1 MNIPEQIKTL
11 NCDFTQSN
19 LFSKNLQEFKD
30 IFDND
35 IQDDCGISEPIQTNI
50 YQFKQKGRN
59 ASD

>member
-35 IQDDCGISEPIQTNI
+35 IFKKWGEFISKDNYMQNI
-50 YQFKQKGRN
+50 EDSF
-59 ASD
+59 SI